1 MFRFSQPSPDDV
13 QRFLVEAASS
23 PLSYAAVGIA
33 SQPQPAGYQ
42 IDEAEVRLGSGT
54 EVFARAASALQSWT
68 MFDLGWTKATPST
81 DSIAPSVNV
90 AVVVRHLGIWSLN
103 GCRVVYM
110 LESDPRTERYG
121 FAYGTLR
128 DHAEEGE
135 EVFEVSLDR
144 DTGAVA
150 YRIRAASRPRAL
162 LAKLGYPY
170 ARLIQ
175 ARFRADSCRRMQRV
189 TAAPSASRAARA
201 NELEGG

>member
-1 MFRFSQPSPDDV
+1 MFRFSQPSPDDI
-13 QRFLVEAASS
+13 QRFLATATSS
-23 PLSYAAVGIA
+23 PLSYVAVGIA
-33 SQPQPAGYQ
+33 SQASPAGYQ
-42 IDEAEVRLGSGT
+42 IDAAAAPLGTGV
-54 EVFARAASALQSWT
+54 EIYARAVRALRRWT
-68 MFDLGWTKATPST
+68 MFDLGWTRATPSAE
-81 DSIAPSVNV
+81 SIAPSVNV

-121 FAYGTLR
+121 FAYGTLC

-144 DTGAVA
+144 RTGDVS

-170 ARLIQ
+170 TRLVQ
-175 ARFRADSCRRMQRV
+175 ARFRADSCRRMQQAV
-189 TAAPSASRAARA
+189 TER
-201 NELEGG
+201 GV

>member
-1 MFRFSQPSPDDV
+1 MFRFSQPSPGDIGH
-13 QRFLVEAASS
+13 FLTEAASS
-23 PLSYAAVGIA
+23 SLSYAAVGIA
-33 SQPQPAGYQ
+33 SQPHPAGYQ
-42 IDEAEVRLGSGT
+42 IDEAAVRLGTGA
-54 EVFARAASALQSWT
+54 EIYARAVRALQRWT
-68 MFDLGWTKATPST
+68 MFDLGWTRATPSAE
-81 DSIAPSVNV
+81 SIAPSVNV
-90 AVVVRHLGIWSLN
+90 AVVVRHLGMWSLN

-110 LESDPRTERYG
+110 LESDQRAERYG

-144 DTGAVA
+144 STGDVC

-175 ARFRADSCRRMQRV
+175 ARFRADSCRRMQQAV
-189 TAAPSASRAARA
+189 AEPVV
-201 NELEGG
+201 